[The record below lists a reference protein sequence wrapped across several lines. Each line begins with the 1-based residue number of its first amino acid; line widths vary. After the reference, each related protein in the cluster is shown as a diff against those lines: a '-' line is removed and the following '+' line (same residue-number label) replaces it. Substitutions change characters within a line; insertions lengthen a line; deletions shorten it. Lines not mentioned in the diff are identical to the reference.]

1 MTCSVQVPFF
11 LFVVFVVYTLLP
23 FSMWEAV
30 TAGLVSSA
38 SHLLVL
44 AILAEAFTNPNVH
57 LGLQVRGTGPAK
69 PRVGLWFGLRAAEA
83 GVGELEALGTEVC

>member
-23 FSMWEAV
+23 FSMGGRHGQTRLQCLPPPGACHSGGSLHQPQCPPGA
-30 TAGLVSSA
+30 AG
-38 SHLLVL
+38 
-44 AILAEAFTNPNVH
+44 EE
-57 LGLQVRGTGPAK
+57 RGAAK

-83 GVGELEALGTEVC
+83 GVGELRPWGQRFC